1 MKTFL
6 PIDLKNM
13 TSNLSDDIEHETAT
27 EDVKREGTCTIIF
40 LYLAST
46 ASIRGYSLMIALKKI
61 RKFDFLLTPFKL
73 LSHLSLKQASLTSH

>member
-6 PIDLKNM
+6 PIDLKKM
-13 TSNLSDDIEHETAT
+13 TSKLSDDIVHETVT

-40 LYLAST
+40 LYLASI

-61 RKFDFLLTPFKL
+61 RKFYFLLTPFKL
-73 LSHLSLKQASLTSH
+73 LSHVSLKQTALTSH